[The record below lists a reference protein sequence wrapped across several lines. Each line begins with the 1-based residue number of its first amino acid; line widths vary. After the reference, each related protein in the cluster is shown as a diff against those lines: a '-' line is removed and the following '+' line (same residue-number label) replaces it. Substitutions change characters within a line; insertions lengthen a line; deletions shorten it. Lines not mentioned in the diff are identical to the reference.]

1 MHVNDNIILGAGGD
15 YADYQYLKD
24 VIEQKMYVSKY
35 DMYTN
40 ILKNPNNLLLIS
52 WN

>member
-24 VIEQKMYVSKY
+24 VIEQKMYVSKSNI
-35 DMYTN
+35 YT
-40 ILKNPNNLLLIS
+40 KFFKIS
-52 WN
+52 ICY